1 MENEELVEQIQAG
14 IKPTENM
21 EQLYLQNRSFIY
33 QQAKKYAAYA
43 DMDDLMQEAYFGLH
57 EAVKHYKPDK
67 ETKFLTYLPFR
78 LQKAFRRYIDNN
90 GHTKRIPVHLV
101 QRISKYKKY
110 ISEQAKQ
117 GVEPSDFE
125 ICRDLELS
133 EQQLKDL
140 RKAMR
145 ETECIS
151 TSDFVP
157 GADNMTVEESL
168 ADPLD
173 MEERVVDDV
182 AKEQAESLIWKI
194 VDELEERQA
203 EVIVG
208 RYKESATLEEVGKR
222 LNLSHQRIRQI
233 EKKALYILQSKR
245 EISDI
250 AEIYGYMNAYRGTGY
265 QAFKNGG
272 SSVEN
277 AAIKHIEGEARIKAM
292 QQRIKQQKTEILT
305 ALNMD
310 ELFSKVLNLASQ

>member
-14 IKPTENM
+14 INPTENM

-33 QQAKKYAAYA
+33 QQAKKYADYA

-67 ETKFLTYLPFR
+67 EAKFLTYLPFR
-78 LQKAFRRYIDNN
+78 LQSAFRRYIDNN
-90 GHTKRIPVHLV
+90 GHTKRIPAHLV
-101 QRISKYKKY
+101 QQISKYKKY
-110 ISEQAKQ
+110 IAEQQKI
-117 GVEPSDFE
+117 GVEPSDFA
-125 ICRDLELS
+125 ICRDLGFS
-133 EQQLKDL
+133 EQQLKNL

-145 ETECIS
+145 EAECIS
-151 TSDFVP
+151 TSDLVP
-157 GADNMTVEESL
+157 GSDNMTVEESL

-173 MEERVVDDV
+173 MEEQIVEEI
-182 AKEQAESLIWKI
+182 AKEQAETLIWKI

-208 RYKESATLEEVGKR
+208 RYKESVTLEEISKR
-222 LNLSHQRIRQI
+222 LNLSYQRIRQI
-233 EKKALYILQSKR
+233 EKKALSILQSKR

-292 QQRIKQQKTEILT
+292 QQRIKRQKTEILT
-305 ALNMD
+305 DLNMD